1 MTGFFKLVTG
11 VYVASAIVLLSFLM
25 NPHHPPIFSGR
36 MGVLVGALF
45 ATVLSMRASEA
56 VLGTTE
62 SVSLVD
68 KIHIVAMVYILI
80 AALITVVVRR
90 AYESGKEE
98 FAKRGD
104 RIWLRVL
111 GISFVLINGLLI
123 ILAAIAG

>member
-1 MTGFFKLVTG
+1 
-11 VYVASAIVLLSFLM
+11 M
-25 NPHHPPIFSGR
+25 NPQHPPIFSGR

-45 ATVLSMRASEA
+45 ATVLSLRASEA

-68 KIHIVAMVYILI
+68 KIHIIAMVYIFI
-80 AALITVVVRR
+80 AALITVVVRK

-98 FAKRGD
+98 LAKRRD
-104 RIWLRVL
+104 RVWLPVL

>member
-1 MTGFFKLVTG
+1 
-11 VYVASAIVLLSFLM
+11 
-25 NPHHPPIFSGR
+25 
-36 MGVLVGALF
+36 
-45 ATVLSMRASEA
+45 MRASEA

-80 AALITVVVRR
+80 AALITIVVRR

-104 RIWLRVL
+104 RIWLGVL